1 MIATHDS
8 TAPADAAVA
17 LDGFDVLDVCHRQ
30 TVFTLGKLRAL
41 VARLSS
47 TGPDAEAREM
57 AAAIVRFFSTTAR
70 RHHEDEER
78 HVFPKMAGSDDP
90 KIVQAVLTL
99 QQDHH
104 WLEEDWRE
112 LSVPLDAVA
121 CGQSWYDLDVLRK
134 GVDVFV
140 ALSHEH
146 IALEESLIYPQAR
159 ARSDAAQRREMG
171 REISARRRAQ
181 HGVDPARSGP
191 SPRG

>member
-1 MIATHDS
+1 MIATNDS
-8 TAPADAAVA
+8 TGSADTAVA

-47 TGPDAEAREM
+47 AGPDEEAREM
-57 AAAIVRFFSTTAR
+57 AAEIVLFFSTTAR
-70 RHHEDEER
+70 RHHEEEER

-134 GVDVFV
+134 SVEVFV

-159 ARSDAAQRREMG
+159 ARLDAAQRHEMG

-181 HGVDPARSGP
+181 RSVVPAPGGSE
-191 SPRG
+191 PRG